1 MTFYSKKSYT
11 ATSGQASS
19 KQFDIAFD
27 LESGTAATSSKP
39 YLSASHI
46 KAKVDGVAVTDF
58 TINEV
63 PAVSTLTFGATV
75 TVRVGG
81 LVEIYRETPR
91 VLSERTVDFTNAS
104 LLTEANLDQSAIH
117 NQFLAQEALDGLF
130 GVMTEGV
137 GGSLDANSRRITNL
151 GTPISQFD
159 ATTKDY
165 VDTQAIFNGAASA
178 QAWELTGTG
187 SASKFELTGPTPSA
201 TTNEL
206 YIVEVDGVLQ
216 SPSSGGQVR
225 DFKVYLDEIDSKYY
239 LEFEANSFPANTGNT
254 NCPPN
259 SARVSAQNMGVS
271 KSTLTGN
278 VVFESSDAAQSIIT
292 AKQVESQTAKPL
304 VVQDSTG
311 AEEFSVAPGGD
322 VATKAGASITAGS
335 ASLKPGQDTD
345 KGLVVQ
351 QSSGTQSANL
361 IELQTS
367 AGAEL
372 GTAFSNLG
380 HLTIGTT
387 TEDASNLLALL
398 SAGSVGGLKI
408 SRSAGST
415 ADVLSVEDGGS
426 ITLLRVE
433 QAGDPA
439 GVWKVSAANRAL
451 RVYQNTSSG
460 SEAKHIVL
468 TGGSSQTDDILKVL
482 SNAGDRL
489 MEVNGEGTLT
499 AQPTSIVKDALV
511 VNTPAG
517 DEKVWNVLGSGQVQ
531 HRGVSC
537 YALLAAGGFR
547 MSGASNNSRTAV
559 SFGDNFGPN
568 GAVVTYTRISDTVT
582 QVNLNTTLATSAYK
596 VRAFEIHPT
605 EGHEGAVSVTFKT
618 TTSFRITHSDDDEVS
633 GANTIHVKWELYL

>member
-137 GGSLDANSRRITNL
+137 GGDLDANSRRITNL

-165 VDTQAIFNGAASA
+165 VDTQIVFNGAASA

-187 SASKFELTGPTPSA
+187 SLAKFELTGPTPSA

-239 LEFEANSFPANTGNT
+239 LEFEANAFPANTGNT

-259 SARVSAQNMGVS
+259 NARVSAQNMGVS
-271 KSTLTGN
+271 KSTLIGN
-278 VVFESSDAAQSIIT
+278 VVFESLDAAQSVIT
-292 AKQVESQTAKPL
+292 AKQATSQTAKPL
-304 VVQDSTG
+304 VVQDSSG
-311 AEEFSVAPGGD
+311 AEDFSVAPGGD
-322 VATKAGASITAGS
+322 IETKAGATLTTGQAV
-335 ASLKPGQDTD
+335 LQPGQDTD
-345 KGLVVQ
+345 KGLVIKK
-351 QSSGTQSANL
+351 SSASQSANL
-361 IELQTS
+361 LELQTE
-367 AGAEL
+367 AGSEL

-380 HLTIGTT
+380 HLTVGTT
-387 TEDASNLLALL
+387 VEDPDYLLSLL
-398 SAGSVGGLKI
+398 SAASVGGLKI
-408 SRSAGST
+408 SRNSEST
-415 ADVLSVEDGGS
+415 ATLLNVVDGG
-426 ITLLRVE
+426 TNVLLRVE
-433 QAGDPA
+433 NEG
-439 GVWKVSAANRAL
+439 GVWKVAAINRAL
-451 RVYQNTSSG
+451 RVFSDTSSG
-460 SEAKHIVL
+460 SEAKHVVL
-468 TGGSSQTDDILKVL
+468 TAGPSQIDDVLLIQDNGGTQ
-482 SNAGDRL
+482 L
-489 MEVNGEGTLT
+489 MEVDGRGTLEMRPST
-499 AQPTSIVKDALV
+499 IANDGLRVRSPLSDST
-511 VNTPAG
+511 
-517 DEKVWNVLGSGQVQ
+517 VWNVKADGQVQ
-531 HRGVSC
+531 HRQVNAYGLV
-537 YALLAAGGFR
+537 AAGGFKP
-547 MSGASNNSRTAV
+547 SGATLSGRSEANY
-559 SFGDNFGPN
+559 GDSFGPN
-568 GAVVTYTRISDTVT
+568 GSTLSYSKVTDTITSVT
-582 QVNLNTTLATSAYK
+582 FSQSLGTIDYK
-596 VRAFEIHPT
+596 VRAVEFNPALNYVT
-605 EGHEGAVSVTFKT
+605 EAPVSSKT
-618 TTSFRITHSDDDEVS
+618 ATGFRITHSDEDTLNGAGNVLMVKFEV
-633 GANTIHVKWELYL
+633 YL